1 MVSVTCIIGK
11 VFYLTD
17 TGGKSYTCSLAE
29 PAGFARLLLPLLFS
43 PATGVL
49 KENCPRM
56 EKAMLADS
64 LLGMELLE
72 DIPDSG
78 TISPSSM
85 DRKISVSACKNGL
98 KSNKKV

>member
-1 MVSVTCIIGK
+1 
-11 VFYLTD
+11 
-17 TGGKSYTCSLAE
+17 
-29 PAGFARLLLPLLFS
+29 
-43 PATGVL
+43 
-49 KENCPRM
+49 M
-56 EKAMLADS
+56 EKAMLADN